1 MEGAMKYFI
10 GLVVG
15 IVWLLN
21 CQASVFAAEDK
32 IGIVDL
38 QKFQQ
43 NSTAYKKLSES
54 YIKKLEPQKQE
65 LEKKKSEVIDFE
77 DGIKK
82 QSMMLSLDAKED
94 KRKEYEKLAR
104 RYKYL
109 ESEYYQAI
117 KEAELEVKRSVLQDV
132 ARLMENIGK
141 KDKYLLIL
149 EKGSSGIL
157 YNSEAIDIT
166 DQVSKE
172 YDKMKK

>member
-1 MEGAMKYFI
+1 MKYFI

-15 IVWLLN
+15 IIWLFS
-21 CQASVFAAEDK
+21 CQAGVMAAEDK

-43 NSTAYKKLSES
+43 DSTGYKKLSES
-54 YIKKLEPQKQE
+54 YVKKLEPQKQE
-65 LEKKKSEVIDFE
+65 LEKKKSELIEFE

-94 KRKEYEKLAR
+94 KRKEYEKMAR

-109 ESEYYQAI
+109 ENEYYQAI

-132 ARLMENIGK
+132 AKLMDNIGK

-157 YNSEAIDIT
+157 YNSDNIDIT
-166 DQVSKE
+166 DDVIKE
-172 YDKMKK
+172 YDRMKK